1 MLLVRA
7 PEGFL
12 GGRQWG
18 WERPGLG
25 APKKA
30 CKAETIKISET
41 NKDLNCPPSPIS
53 IGSERSVD
61 YRLVSSPK
69 EKGYALLD
77 RAPHGPGYQPW
88 KQAHPGWLW
97 KPAHPW
103 GHKDP

>member
-1 MLLVRA
+1 MPNRNRKCAPEVSIYQNRKAETPKTRRSRKQVPGAPAIPGTLEEVLLVRA

-41 NKDLNCPPSPIS
+41 VKDLNCPPSPIP
-53 IGSERSVD
+53 IGA
-61 YRLVSSPK
+61 
-69 EKGYALLD
+69 G
-77 RAPHGPGYQPW
+77 
-88 KQAHPGWLW
+88 
-97 KPAHPW
+97 
-103 GHKDP
+103 